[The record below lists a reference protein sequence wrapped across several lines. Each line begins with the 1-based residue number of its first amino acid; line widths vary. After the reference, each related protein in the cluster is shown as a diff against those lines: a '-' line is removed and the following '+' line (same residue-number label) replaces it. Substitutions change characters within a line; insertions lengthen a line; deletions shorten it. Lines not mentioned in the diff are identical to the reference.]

1 MNTHRLGKIRTWLAG
16 LALALLCPAAAD
28 QNDDRLDS
36 LFDKLQD
43 APNASQSA
51 VIEQQ
56 IWLIW
61 TQAPND
67 EADRLMDRGIQ
78 AMRLGEWTLAE
89 RLFDQLVE
97 QEPEFAEAWNKL
109 ATVHYVLGDYN
120 ESMSDIEQTLTLEP
134 RHFGALSGLGSIF
147 ARLGQPAAAIRVFE
161 QILEIYP
168 HSKNSQQSIEQLQEK
183 LLDRA
188 I

>member
-1 MNTHRLGKIRTWLAG
+1 MKTHRAGKIPTWLAG
-16 LALALLCPAAAD
+16 LALALLWPVAAD
-28 QNDDRLDS
+28 QNDDRLDG

-67 EADRLMDRGIQ
+67 EAERLMDRGMQ

-97 QEPEFAEAWNKL
+97 KEPKFAEAWNKL

-120 ESMSDIEQTLTLEP
+120 ESMSDIEQTLKLEP

-161 QILEIYP
+161 QVLEIYP
-168 HSKNSQQSIEQLQEK
+168 HSQDSQHSIEQLQEQ

>member
-1 MNTHRLGKIRTWLAG
+1 MKTYCLGKIRSG
-16 LALALLCPAAAD
+16 LAVLVLTLLWPVAAD
-28 QNDDRLDS
+28 QNDDRLEG

-43 APNASQSA
+43 ASNAAQSA

-89 RLFDQLVE
+89 QLFGQLVE

-161 QILEIYP
+161 QVLEIYP
-168 HSKNSQQSIEQLQEK
+168 HSKNSQQSIERLQEQ